1 MCVPGTSPK
10 HVWASYSR
18 PDAHR
23 GPRTLEIV
31 APTQIQ
37 WQNHVNAAPLH
48 PVVTKGSTATPT
60 KVGGDTVGFKTP
72 NATSKA
78 ALGRRQRRDGL
89 VGKRLSIFI
98 EVEAT

>member
-1 MCVPGTSPK
+1 MFRALPRNTCGRRTRVPTPIGAPVLSKSSPRRRFSGKTTSQR
-10 HVWASYSR
+10 S
-18 PDAHR
+18 
-23 GPRTLEIV
+23 
-31 APTQIQ
+31 
-37 WQNHVNAAPLH
+37 

-98 EVEAT
+98 EIEAT